1 MLTNTWDT
9 NGCAPTDES
18 IENYA
23 VCECEHLTPFG
34 GGMLAP
40 PNVLSFAD
48 LVVSMSQIVL
58 VLSIRHKSLFTHLLH
73 FQRDSSKL
81 CLPPHYHMENSIS
94 LQHLLDWTIFLRSY
108 SPFFT

>member
-1 MLTNTWDT
+1 MLTKTWDT

-48 LVVSMSQIVL
+48 LVVS
-58 VLSIRHKSLFTHLLH
+58 IR
-73 FQRDSSKL
+73 
-81 CLPPHYHMENSIS
+81 YN
-94 LQHLLDWTIFLRSY
+94 
-108 SPFFT
+108 